1 VKWYC
6 AVTAGGK
13 IQVSANLAEIG
24 DGPLAVD
31 LMLGEAAEQL
41 ECEVL
46 VEVITQRQ
54 RRNDLGADIGI
65 GAGDREAARGDRR
78 IGVGIDHG
86 GQHPHLDI
94 AVVASGRGGE
104 RPANHAKS
112 QRLKRSVPILSSQ
125 VPMSHS
131 AFRARNRFSTYS
143 WNSPPLAQSARPAAS
158 ADRRQTCT
166 HLAAGVAAT
175 TRIFLIQVS
184 TLRPGVAS
192 KSLRPPPRHVDRDQG
207 EDLAPARQLCGLHSV
222 EGGKDLGHGIQ
233 HEDT

>member
-65 GAGDREAARGDRR
+65 GAGDREAAPGDRR
-78 IGVGIDHG
+78 IGVGIDYG

-112 QRLKRSVPILSSQ
+112 QRLKRVACQSCHLKSPCPTALSALAIGSALILGTRRRLLKAHVPRLLLTG
-125 VPMSHS
+125 V
-131 AFRARNRFSTYS
+131 RLARIWRRVLRLRHEFS
-143 WNSPPLAQSARPAAS
+143 
-158 ADRRQTCT
+158 
-166 HLAAGVAAT
+166 
-175 TRIFLIQVS
+175 
-184 TLRPGVAS
+184 
-192 KSLRPPPRHVDRDQG
+192 
-207 EDLAPARQLCGLHSV
+207 
-222 EGGKDLGHGIQ
+222 
-233 HEDT
+233 